1 MHWTHAVC
9 AAHMI
14 VSVAW
19 TCIRSIHAS
28 VINTR
33 PLYIITSLDAAE
45 CTEEETVFRRG
56 HEWILV
62 EGEIGGRNWDIP
74 RAVAAFPWGA

>member
-1 MHWTHAVC
+1 M
-9 AAHMI
+9 
-14 VSVAW
+14 
-19 TCIRSIHAS
+19 
-28 VINTR
+28 TR
-33 PLYIITSLDAAE
+33 HFYFTTSLGAA
-45 CTEEETVFRRG
+45 EEETVFRRG

>member
-1 MHWTHAVC
+1 
-9 AAHMI
+9 MI

-33 PLYIITSLDAAE
+33 PLYIITSLDVAE

-62 EGEIGGRNWDIP
+62 EGEIGIRNRDIS